1 MSKRPHISLKIK
13 LAAALCTIVR
23 PDETGRL
30 VRVISH
36 ADAKKMTADQ
46 VLSVF
51 TWDHY
56 PIRFSDGGPC
66 THWNLEPRPILEH
79 RHKTAKKDAPEM
91 KKARKIAK
99 RQAEKLLPVDVTGEL
114 GGRSERPKPR
124 WPSRPMKSRG
134 FPTKAERERAKAWRE
149 QRGR

>member
-1 MSKRPHISLKIK
+1 VSKRPHISLKTK

-66 THWNLEPRPILEH
+66 AHWNLEPRPILEH

-99 RQAEKLLPVDVTGEL
+99 RQAEKLLPVEVRGEL
-114 GGRSERPKPR
+114 ADSPKR
-124 WPSRPMKSRG
+124 QWPSRPLQSRG
-134 FPTKAERERAKAWRE
+134 FPTKAERQKAKAWKE
-149 QRGR
+149 ARGR